1 MHVSSSSYRLT
12 SKNFC
17 QQGHYIT
24 KKGQPGDS
32 MFFITLGSVA
42 VRVDG
47 KSLELKKKKERRQR
61 LGIK

>member
-47 KSLELKKKKERRQR
+47 KSLELKKERRQR